1 MVVNYLDVFSC
12 GSTSYALFEI
22 VNNGNV
28 DLYSADVVLQEQDTH
43 QSISGYK
50 SQTPFKPTRGCGAG
64 QTPLKGGANA
74 YMSAELGGQ
83 FLPVGL
89 KVDAT
94 ITLCSESDWLGKC
107 TSALVQFTVK

>member
-1 MVVNYLDVFSC
+1 
-12 GSTSYALFEI
+12 
-22 VNNGNV
+22 
-28 DLYSADVVLQEQDTH
+28 
-43 QSISGYK
+43 
-50 SQTPFKPTRGCGAG
+50 
-64 QTPLKGGANA
+64 
-74 YMSAELGGQ
+74 MSAELGGQ